1 MAFVGITCPQ
11 MSMSQPSRDVE
22 GIAKYVYPGNKT
34 AQPENFTYF
43 PDGSAYMLLSEDGK
57 RIVSYD
63 IKSGK
68 ELDVIFDVAEAR
80 ETKLERIDGFEISP
94 NGAKLLVYNESQPI
108 YRRSYTA
115 KYYIYERRSKLLRP
129 LSSKFGYQRAPLF
142 SPDGRMVAFVASDNN
157 IYLKKWDYNTEIAVT
172 TDGVPNKIINGVP
185 DWTYEEEFS
194 TSISMDWSSD
204 NQTLCYIRFN

>member
-1 MAFVGITCPQ
+1 MNNRILVVMAFAGITCPQ

-94 NGAKLLVYNESQPI
+94 NGAK
-108 YRRSYTA
+108 RSE
-115 KYYIYERRSKLLRP
+115 ERRVGKECGS
-129 LSSKFGYQRAPLF
+129 
-142 SPDGRMVAFVASDNN
+142 
-157 IYLKKWDYNTEIAVT
+157 
-172 TDGVPNKIINGVP
+172 
-185 DWTYEEEFS
+185 
-194 TSISMDWSSD
+194 
-204 NQTLCYIRFN
+204 